1 MIQQISNIEHPLPLE
16 TKVTAMKPSCPCKNA
31 KYEKVVG
38 VVKKLIHNPSGY
50 WYYLDIGI
58 TIRGE
63 WIQHIG

>member
-1 MIQQISNIEHPLPLE
+1 MQQQISGVVHPLPLE

-31 KYEKVVG
+31 KYEQVTG
-38 VVKKLIHNPSGY
+38 VVKKMIQNQSGY

-63 WIQHIG
+63 WIQYVG